1 MCLGAI
7 CAQAPM
13 CRLLRPRLRWNKTR
27 DTVHPLQ
34 ASSSLTHLTNS
45 LGSSQAPDTM
55 QHSAMN
61 KHNVAL
67 ALENRICSRRQMS
80 RVPSRTNYGLR
91 PRYKAETRVRVN
103 PYGII

>member
-13 CRLLRPRLRWNKTR
+13 CCLLRPRLRWNKTR

-45 LGSSQAPDTM
+45 LGTSQAPNTM

-61 KHNVAL
+61 KYNVAL
-67 ALENRICSRRQMS
+67 ALKNRICSRQMS
-80 RVPSRTNYGLR
+80 RVPSRINYGLR
-91 PRYKAETRVRVN
+91 LRYKPETRVRVD
-103 PYGII
+103 P